1 MMATNIDVP
10 MQSAPD
16 YEQVFLDLLA
26 KAQIRVSELE
36 EIYLDGQATAS
47 QLTELEQLRVEIEES
62 IGALD
67 ALGYFNPS

>member
-1 MMATNIDVP
+1 MDTNIDLP

-26 KAQIRVSELE
+26 KAQIRESELE
-36 EIYLDGQATAS
+36 EIYLDGHATQA
-47 QLTELEQLRVEIEES
+47 QLAELEQLRVEIEES
-62 IGALD
+62 IDALD